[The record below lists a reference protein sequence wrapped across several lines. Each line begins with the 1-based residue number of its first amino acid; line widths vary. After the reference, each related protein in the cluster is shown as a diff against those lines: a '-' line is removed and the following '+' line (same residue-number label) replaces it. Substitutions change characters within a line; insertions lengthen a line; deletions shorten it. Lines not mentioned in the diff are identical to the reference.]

1 MVYDPFISEVDFGED
16 QRDFENMKEMYPETV
31 RYLQELVEQEC
42 GRFEYAGSFIYDQY
56 PDRITL
62 DRMCERIMEAAQASP
77 AVEAMAWGRSS
88 MPPRR
93 PGQPDRPSY
102 PPKRPPM
109 PHSDPLKDLVQVLL
123 YNEIYRRRCNGRKC
137 RRVWN
142 FGL

>member
-1 MVYDPFISEVDFGED
+1 MVYDPFFSELDFGED

-42 GRFEYAGSFIYDQY
+42 SRFEYAGSFMYDQY

-62 DRMCERIMEAAQASP
+62 DRMCERIVQAAQGSP
-77 AVEAMAWGRSS
+77 AVEAMGWGHPPNRPNRPGRPPGPPPRPH
-88 MPPRR
+88 MPPSS
-93 PGQPDRPSY
+93 PI
-102 PPKRPPM
+102 
-109 PHSDPLKDLVQVLL
+109 KDLVQVLL